1 MLSRLTLLSLAAL
14 FFSITIFILVP
25 ILPVYLYQDLGA
37 SEQEVGLI
45 IPLAFL
51 TSAFLRIPS
60 SLKIRRGILKV
71 LVLGLTLNALAVMGY
86 GISWNPISF
95 AFFRILHGFSLAIN
109 YTLLL
114 TVAGMVVEPSE
125 VEKGITSYTTMLALG
140 FWIGP
145 LAGIILRGVIELR
158 YIMFAA
164 SLIGAAAIMF
174 SILLSKNWNIPTD
187 EINEEES
194 LSLKSVLKL
203 PNIFL
208 ALVYLTFS
216 LAMGAIFAYGPLKAK
231 LEFGLTD
238 QLVIL
243 FFLIYYFSA
252 FLARLLLLKSKLLIE
267 RLGLIKLIIIG
278 LLESSFGIL
287 ITGLS
292 RNLMLFGLGLCLAGL
307 AHGLIFPLT
316 ASAVALATP
325 IQLRNL
331 GNSLHLT
338 AFDIGSLLGSVTGSI
353 LVGFMPIS
361 YSLAALCVAP
371 LLGLIPLK
379 AFSHL
384 KADQSSQKE

>member
-1 MLSRLTLLSLAAL
+1 MLSRLTLLNLAAL
-14 FFSITIFILVP
+14 FFSITIFMLNP

-60 SLKIRRGILKV
+60 SLKMRRGILNA

-109 YTLLL
+109 YMLLL
-114 TVAGMVVEPSE
+114 TVAGMAVKPSE
-125 VEKGITSYTTMLALG
+125 VEKGITSYTMMLALG

-174 SILLSKNWNIPTD
+174 SILLSKNWNAPID
-187 EINEEES
+187 EIGKEES
-194 LSLKSVLKL
+194 LSIKSVLKL

-208 ALVYLTFS
+208 ALVYLSSSF
-216 LAMGAIFAYGPLKAK
+216 AMGAIFAYGPLKAK
-231 LEFGLTD
+231 LELGLTD

-252 FLARLLLLKSKLLIE
+252 FLARLFLFKAKLIE

-278 LLESSFGIL
+278 LLESSFGTL

-338 AFDIGSLLGSVTGSI
+338 AFDTGFLLGSVTGSI

-371 LLGLIPLK
+371 LSGLIPLK
-379 AFSHL
+379 AFSRL
-384 KADQSSQKE
+384 KADQGS

>member
-14 FFSITIFILVP
+14 FFSITIFMLIP
-25 ILPVYLYQDLGA
+25 ILPVYLYQDLGS

-71 LVLGLTLNALAVMGY
+71 LVLGLTLNALAVTGY
-86 GISWNPISF
+86 GVSWNPLSF

-145 LAGIILRGVIELR
+145 LAGIILRGMIELR

-164 SLIGAAAIMF
+164 SLIGAAAIPF
-174 SILLSKNWNIPTD
+174 SVLLSKNWSAPTD
-187 EINEEES
+187 EIVKEES
-194 LSLKSVLKL
+194 LSLSAVLKL

-208 ALVYLTFS
+208 ALVYLSFS
-216 LAMGAIFAYGPLKAK
+216 FAMGAIFAYGPLKAK

-252 FLARLLLLKSKLLIE
+252 FLARLLLLKSNLLE
-267 RLGLIKLIIIG
+267 RLGLIKLIILG

-292 RNLMLFGLGLCLAGL
+292 RSLMLFGLGLCLAGL

-361 YSLAALCVAP
+361 HSLAALCVAP
-371 LLGLIPLK
+371 LLGTIPLK
-379 AFSHL
+379 AFSQL
-384 KADQSSQKE
+384 KIGRNPQKA